1 MSLSTRA
8 EPHHYIT
15 WKRILNDIILHL
27 EAGWVFIEQLTTL
40 VLADVSGE
48 VVVLC
53 TKLQGLIYSM
63 ALPTYDVSIIS
74 VLL

>member
-1 MSLSTRA
+1 M
-8 EPHHYIT
+8 
-15 WKRILNDIILHL
+15 
-27 EAGWVFIEQLTTL
+27 FIEQLTTP
-40 VLADVSGE
+40 VVADVSGE